1 MPGVKGKRVA
11 GRPGRFDPTIP
22 LHMTTRRKAAKTAP
36 DMDMYGDDEYDEAD
50 SRRTSLD
57 EISVTTP
64 YSEFDSEP
72 PAKRQRTADPSPQQ
86 SIASPLDPQEF
97 SMGIEKASSALFDVR
112 DSVASGSVTSL
123 GGVFTPPIDIDVSH
137 DSIDAQTGDNSIH
150 GGNHAVSTDLHMTE
164 GGSER
169 HDPDLRLDET
179 HADDSMQYDNANGA
193 DIEDKETELLIAG
206 GPESTHGQVT
216 AAYQSGDDGDWAEAV
231 NPLPSMR
238 ESEARDASVES
249 SRSDRP
255 AVRDIPLPEVS
266 TDATPMATRQ
276 GSPATTA
283 SAAAEDLTPARSKPA
298 DTLELTGSDDDE
310 DEEEEG
316 DDMEPATEI
325 QDTMEN
331 MEEEEAEV
339 PRYVEEYEEDDAP
352 ARKTTKRRFAG
363 GRRRAAHANA
373 YVEAALRRQLEL
385 KQIYRQVTRAM
396 KSCLGELAQIT
407 LDELETDQQ
416 QHTQASEYDT
426 VIAELDAQLARR
438 KKQLLNA
445 QKFNHEQLLQ
455 RYDAESDSRRNRCRN
470 LLEDIKEQQLV
481 NLEYNML
488 QVNRAK
494 LRDEVKPGHETEDE
508 DGVIPRPKRMAYRFK
523 RSNAIDLRYDSRSR
537 FTMETE
543 RRVDDLQRRTNM
555 WEALR
560 AYDPEAVEAFTVMDS
575 AAREAA
581 EERRRNVDITSKL
594 ADIAAEYD
602 RLYNA
607 PVPPQAPPPL
617 TAEELAPLNALAELA
632 VAPGLRS
639 QRPKGRHLP
648 SSTIGPFQ
656 HLPNQSRS
664 PFPSPSSF
672 GGSAGA
678 TQNHPHQN
686 PFLRLAMEQSR
697 VPSHPFGQPPL
708 SSILPSS
715 MRKPDDASNKA
726 SPAMSRSMDSKPPLA
741 AKPALQQEQTGRER
755 SESTNIR
762 PTPPVDRTLNEMMA
776 DQRQTL
782 HVDRAMLLAQETAR
796 RISETPDKSSRHS
809 RNPSSTGY
817 HENNADHVARTEAVG
832 CSAQLARGHITN
844 INIQERH
851 SYSVPPHLAEARSAT
866 SGDRE
871 IKSEQG
877 SDFWRRRPSISST
890 NQHWQGPITNVADR
904 EGYSRRRGSG
914 LRGRSSKRH
923 RESDFHDE
931 MRNQRPRAST
941 TSLARQRSRSKSA
954 ERAPKDEEE
963 LRARLRSMSPRS
975 RRIAGLRDDEPIRRI
990 SDQDRRLSTQ
1000 SHRGGRR
1007 PSDASVG
1014 QHPARRS
1021 SDMRPPPV
1029 FQQGP
1034 ARPPPPFPVPPFMPQ
1049 STWSNGPFF
1058 PQQPMSAPTAQPIN
1072 HFANAQGGLAGS
1084 AWAQPPYQPGANP
1097 PPPPPPFR
1105 DMFGRR

>member
-86 SIASPLDPQEF
+86 SIASPLDPQEL

-112 DSVASGSVTSL
+112 DSVANGSVTSP
-123 GGVFTPPIDIDVSH
+123 GGVFTPPMDIDVSQG
-137 DSIDAQTGDNSIH
+137 SIDGQPGDNSIH
-150 GGNHAVSTDLHMTE
+150 GESHAVSADLQMTE

-179 HADDSMQYDNANGA
+179 QAGDSMQYENANGA
-193 DIEDKETELLIAG
+193 DIEDDEIELLTAV
-206 GPESTHGQVT
+206 GPETTHGQLT
-216 AAYQSGDDGDWAEAV
+216 AAYHSGDDGGWAEAV

-238 ESEARDASVES
+238 KSEARDASVES
-249 SRSDRP
+249 SRSGRP

-316 DDMEPATEI
+316 DDMEPATEL
-325 QDTMEN
+325 QDTMDN
-331 MEEEEAEV
+331 MEEEAEV

-352 ARKTTKRRFAG
+352 TRKTTKRRFAG

-407 LDELETDQQ
+407 LDELEADQQ

-426 VIAELDAQLARR
+426 VIAELDEQLARR

-445 QKFNHEQLLQ
+445 QRFNHEQLLQ

-494 LRDEVKPGHETEDE
+494 LRDETKPGHETEDE

-575 AAREAA
+575 GAREAA

-632 VAPGLRS
+632 VTPGLRS

-664 PFPSPSSF
+664 TFPSPSSF

-678 TQNHPHQN
+678 AQNHPHQN

-715 MRKPDDASNKA
+715 MRKPEDASNKA
-726 SPAMSRSMDSKPPLA
+726 SPVMSRSMDGKPPLA
-741 AKPALQQEQTGRER
+741 AKPALQQEQTGHER
-755 SESTNIR
+755 SEPTNIR
-762 PTPPVDRTLNEMMA
+762 PTQPVDRTLNDMMA
-776 DQRQTL
+776 NQRQTL
-782 HVDRAMLLAQETAR
+782 HVDRAMLLAQEAAR
-796 RISETPDKSSRHS
+796 RISETPNKSSRHS
-809 RNPSSTGY
+809 RTPSSTGY
-817 HENNADHVARTEAVG
+817 HENKPDHMARTEAVG
-832 CSAQLARGHITN
+832 CSARPTPGN
-844 INIQERH
+844 IANIDIQERH
-851 SYSVPPHLAEARSAT
+851 AYSVPPHLASARSAT

-877 SDFWRRRPSISST
+877 SDFWRRRPSMSST
-890 NQHWQGPITNVADR
+890 NQHWQGPITNIADR

-941 TSLARQRSRSKSA
+941 TSLARQRSRSRSA

-975 RRIAGLRDDEPIRRI
+975 RRIAGLRDDEPLRRI

-1029 FQQGP
+1029 FQQGH
-1034 ARPPPPFPVPPFMPQ
+1034 AHPPPPFPVPPFMPQ